1 MGFFLSFLE
10 EPNLDCEDLDL
21 GKKQPVSFT
30 NEAYE
35 PSTGILHAPPE
46 TTKEQDADY
55 SNAEVTENRYAIQTT
70 LNTNKEKTSSD
81 SKEEIEMGTTSY
93 TIQTTPAEA
102 AVKEPN
108 DLYTVSNA
116 MQCSGVVWCGAVW

>member
-1 MGFFLSFLE
+1 M
-10 EPNLDCEDLDL
+10 

-35 PSTGILHAPPE
+35 PSTGIFQAPPE
-46 TTKEQDADY
+46 TTKEKDAEY
-55 SNAEVTENRYAIQTT
+55 SNAEVTENRYTIQTT

-81 SKEEIEMGTTSY
+81 SNKMKEEIEMGTTSY

-116 MQCSGVVWCGAVW
+116 MQCSGVVWCGVVGCDSAV